1 MALHLII
8 DGYNLIRQ
16 TPVWQELDSLDLR
29 WGREA
34 LLESLAQ
41 YRKAKKHPI
50 TVVFDG
56 GASLEITDH
65 RDYYQGIVVLYSHPG
80 ETADDVI
87 KRLAERERE
96 RALVV
101 SSDREIVNHA
111 LRVGAAV
118 MSAAEFV
125 CRLQMAVGYRGDVEA
140 EESEPAPAAGTKK
153 KGPSH
158 RAPKKLRRL
167 HVRLKKI

>member
-8 DGYNLIRQ
+8 DGYNVIRQ
-16 TPVWQELDSLDLR
+16 MPVWRDLDAQDLQ

-34 LLESLAQ
+34 LLASLAA
-41 YRKAKKHPI
+41 YRRVKKHPI

-56 GASLEITDH
+56 TGSELLGH
-65 RDYYQGIVVLYSHPG
+65 RDFFQGILILYSRQD

-87 KRLAERERE
+87 KRLIARERE
-96 RALVV
+96 RGLVV
-101 SSDREIVNHA
+101 TSDREIIDHA

-118 MSAAEFV
+118 MSAPEFAL
-125 CRLQMAVGYRGDVEA
+125 RLQLAEGHAGPEDEA
-140 EESEPAPAAGTKK
+140 EDDHHPTGTKK

>member
-16 TPVWQELDSLDLR
+16 TPAWQELDAQDLR

-34 LLESLAQ
+34 LLASLAQ
-41 YRKAKKHPI
+41 YRRAKKHPI

-56 GASLEITDH
+56 GASIEIAGH
-65 RDYYQGIVVLYSHPG
+65 RDYYQGILVLYSHHG
-80 ETADDVI
+80 ETADEVI
-87 KRLAERERE
+87 KRLADRERE
-96 RALVV
+96 RGLVI
-101 SSDREIVNHA
+101 SSDREIMEHA

-118 MSAAEFV
+118 MSAPEFAL
-125 CRLQMAVGYRGDVEA
+125 RLQMADGLAGHEEEA
-140 EESEPAPAAGTKK
+140 EDYLHPNGTKK
-153 KGPSH
+153 KGPAH